1 PQRRKYARCTASS
14 SSPVPWAGFSPE
26 AGPNRKTRQ
35 HTATRVWVTG
45 ADGSR
50 TARTSEGL
58 QLRTMVTEHDAM
70 GRNHADRLAAVDGRA
85 AGTRQAVG
93 LRPLP
98 TGVPGAP
105 RIPERKA
112 NSHDDGSPADR
123 RHPVALHPLRQPH
136 ALRRD
141 PLLEGRRVRP
151 PGP

>member
-1 PQRRKYARCTASS
+1 MFPSRCTQLPCTNTAVAGVRAARGGPANRAAGITPQRRKYARCTASS

-58 QLRTMVTEHDAM
+58 QLRTMVTEHDAT

-93 LRPLP
+93 LRP
-98 TGVPGAP
+98 
-105 RIPERKA
+105 
-112 NSHDDGSPADR
+112 
-123 RHPVALHPLRQPH
+123 
-136 ALRRD
+136 
-141 PLLEGRRVRP
+141 
-151 PGP
+151 